1 MKTQQFTLTIFAR
14 ILRQKRHYTMAL
26 PNKYQNGS
34 IDSTTKGVYRASP
47 IKLMIYG
54 NGEHTPSIFST
65 GLIINAR
72 NK

>member
-1 MKTQQFTLTIFAR
+1 MKTQQFTFTIFAH

-34 IDSTTKGVYRASP
+34 IDSSTKGVYRASP

-54 NGEHTPSIFST
+54 NGE
-65 GLIINAR
+65 
-72 NK
+72 